1 MKIICPCGCG
11 QRMQIPRAR
20 KNKFTIPLI
29 QSMSPSNIAS
39 AVIGVQPMSQPSG
52 KIFYKDFIKKQ

>member
-1 MKIICPCGCG
+1 
-11 QRMQIPRAR
+11 MQIPRAR
-20 KNKFTIPLI
+20 KNKFAIPLI

-39 AVIGVQPMSQPSG
+39 AIIGVQPMSQPSG